1 MDARMGKEHGGEAH
15 PAETESNKLLN
26 KNPSNPSTTK
36 CERNGKVST
45 KSRTIL
51 WHAAFWGFAINYM
64 ARCNLNLAIVS
75 IVVPKRVSTNSL
87 TKPLECFNMSSNF
100 PVGNSTDHYQ
110 YGDEM
115 RKYFS
120 LERIV
125 MDLFM
130 IDYNKNGFEWTEYEQ
145 GQCLGSFYWLF
156 WSTQLLGGYLANRF
170 GTKLVF
176 GLSNFLSCG
185 LSFLIPTA
193 AYLNF
198 KFLLIVRMLQGALS
212 GFSFPAMHHIT
223 SQWIPP
229 NERSRFISAYMGCS
243 VGVAICYPIFGFI
256 ISISSWEWTFHF
268 CSVATVVWFIF
279 WQYCVYDSPADH
291 PRIESSEL
299 NYITKALGST
309 SQKDKKAPIPWTSIF
324 KSIPFWITVCA
335 SWGSVWQLYTL
346 MIQLPTYFKFIHG
359 FDIRM
364 SGLFSGGPHFL
375 RMGFSYIF
383 SSFVDYLLH
392 SKSLSRTNAR
402 KVAVFVS
409 CIFSGS
415 LCIGLAYAGCNSNL
429 VIVLTTASIALL
441 GAQSA
446 GTLPSFVELAS
457 NYSSIL
463 LGISQTICVL
473 PGILSSHIV
482 GVLTNNQQTREQWK
496 YVFLITAGMSI
507 LSGLV
512 FVLFSSSD
520 EQSWNKSSKSVE
532 MKPLNESKCVEIPR
546 EKCSE

>member
-1 MDARMGKEHGGEAH
+1 MGKEHGGEAH
-15 PAETESNKLLN
+15 LAETESNKLLN
-26 KNPSNPSTTK
+26 ENPSNPSITK

-64 ARCNLNLAIVS
+64 VRCNLNLAIVS
-75 IVVPKRVSTNSL
+75 IVVPKKVSTNSS
-87 TKPLECFNMSSNF
+87 TKPLECFNRSSNF

-130 IDYNKNGFEWTEYEQ
+130 
-145 GQCLGSFYWLF
+145 
-156 WSTQLLGGYLANRF
+156 
-170 GTKLVF
+170 
-176 GLSNFLSCG
+176 
-185 LSFLIPTA
+185 
-193 AYLNF
+193 
-198 KFLLIVRMLQGALS
+198 
-212 GFSFPAMHHIT
+212 GFSWPAMHHIT

-256 ISISSWEWTFHF
+256 ISISSWEWIFHF
-268 CSVATVVWFIF
+268 CSVTTVVWFIF

-291 PRIESSEL
+291 PSIESSEL

-324 KSIPFWITVCA
+324 KNIPFWITVFA
-335 SWGSVWQLYTL
+335 HWGSSWQLYTL
-346 MIQLPTYFKFIHG
+346 VIQLPSYYKFIHG

-402 KVAVFVS
+402 KFAVFVS
-409 CIFSGS
+409 CILSGTM
-415 LCIGLAYAGCNSNL
+415 CIGSAYAGCNSSL
-429 VIVLTTASIALL
+429 VIVLTTASITLL
-441 GAQSA
+441 GAQTA
-446 GTLPSFVELAS
+446 GILPSFVELAP
-457 NYSSIL
+457 NYASIL
-463 LGISQTICVL
+463 LGISLTICVL

-482 GVLTNNQQTREQWK
+482 GVLTNNQQTSEQWK
-496 YVFLITAGMSI
+496 YVFLLTAGMSI

-512 FVLFSSSD
+512 FVLFSSSE
-520 EQSWNKSSKSVE
+520 EQSWNKSTKSVE
-532 MKPLNESKCVEIPR
+532 MKPLNESKCVEIPS